1 MRRRDVMDRLAPRIR
16 FDRISKAYAGVR
28 ALDGVTFDVSPGC
41 VHALVGENGAG
52 KSTLMKIL
60 AGAVRAD
67 EGVIE
72 IDGSP
77 ANIKDARTAQ
87 RLGIAI
93 VYQEFT
99 LVPHL
104 SVGENVHLGRWPSY
118 GLGGLIRFREL
129 ERRTRDLM
137 AELQLPLTS
146 KTSVAALSV
155 AQQQMVEIAKALSLD
170 ARVLILDEPSA
181 VLTPHELTA
190 LFSIVRKLVS
200 RGVSVLYISH
210 RLDEVFE
217 LADTVTVLRDGR
229 HISTR
234 PIAQV
239 DRPQLIVEC
248 VGRPL
253 EEEFPARNVESG
265 PIALRVERLSHR
277 GVFIDVSFEIRK
289 GEVLALTG
297 LVGSG
302 RSSIAQAIFGA
313 LQPVS
318 GSVTVNGAQG
328 PFRSPIA
335 AKNAGIALLPEDRRR
350 QGLLL
355 ARPIRENLTL
365 AHRADAATFGLI
377 SPSRERTLARRR
389 MTQCSIKSAGTESA
403 AATLSGGN
411 QQKLLFARWLDRS
424 YRVMIF
430 DEPTRGVDVGAKAEI
445 YEMINTIAAKGTAVL
460 MISSDLPEAI
470 GMADRIAVMCRGRLA
485 GILDNR
491 ARQVTQEAILR
502 LALGESGT

>member
-1 MRRRDVMDRLAPRIR
+1 MDRPAPRIR
-16 FDRISKAYAGVR
+16 FDRISKSYAGVQ
-28 ALDGVTFDVSPGC
+28 ALDRVSFDVAPGC

-67 EGVIE
+67 EGTIE
-72 IDGSP
+72 IDGGV
-77 ANIKDARTAQ
+77 ALLQNARAAQ
-87 RLGIAI
+87 RCGIAI
-93 VYQEFT
+93 VYQEFN

-104 SVGENVHLGRWPSY
+104 SVGENIHLGRWPSS
-118 GLGGLIRFREL
+118 GIAGLIRFREL
-129 ERRTRDLM
+129 NRQTRGLLQ
-137 AELQLPLTS
+137 ELQLPLSPDSPVST
-146 KTSVAALSV
+146 LSV
-155 AQQQMVEIAKALSLD
+155 AQQQMVEIARALSLD

-181 VLTPHELTA
+181 VLTPHELA
-190 LFSIVRKLVS
+190 SLFSIVRKLVS

-217 LADTVTVLRDGR
+217 LADVVTVLRDGR

-239 DRPQLIVEC
+239 DRKQLIADC

-253 EEEFPARNVESG
+253 EEEFPPRQVEYG
-265 PIALRVERLSHR
+265 QVVLRVDQLSHR
-277 GVFIDVSFEIRK
+277 HAFRNVSFEIHE
-289 GEVLALTG
+289 GEILALTG

-302 RSSIAQAIFGA
+302 RSSVAHAIFGA
-313 LQPVS
+313 LRPVT
-318 GSVTVNGAQG
+318 GRLTVDDIAG

-335 AKNAGIALLPEDRRR
+335 AKKAGVALLPEDRRR

-355 ARPIRENLTL
+355 ARSVRENLTL
-365 AHRADAATFGLI
+365 AHRADAATLGLI
-377 SPSRERTLARRR
+377 HVSREREIACRR
-389 MTQCSIKSAGTESA
+389 MTACSIKSAGTEFA

-411 QQKLLFARWLDRS
+411 QQKLLLARWLDRP

-445 YEMINTIAAKGTAVL
+445 YAMMNAIVAQGRAVL

-491 ARQVTQEAILR
+491 ARDTTQEAILR
-502 LALGESGT
+502 LAMGEDNP